1 MINDSELKTYGLF
14 GIYQRFG
21 EETVA
26 QARTF
31 LSKLAIDQIDR
42 QNIEGY
48 LKSRKL
54 RTKEGF
60 EEYILNFRAEL
71 ENGYL
76 KRRINV
82 EK

>member
-1 MINDSELKTYGLF
+1 
-14 GIYQRFG
+14 
-21 EETVA
+21 
-26 QARTF
+26 
-31 LSKLAIDQIDR
+31 LAIDQIDR

-54 RTKEGF
+54 RTKDGF

-71 ENGYL
+71 EKGYL
-76 KRRINV
+76 KRRINI